1 MRKQIVAL
9 GVALAT
15 TWWAAACSPRES
27 DRNEAMAAVP
37 GEAMVEDNAT
47 PPSFVEREFWL
58 ALAEEPGWHL
68 NVARELYLA
77 GKPNEAAE
85 EVSKVAAILNFES
98 RHSHSSTEEGLLLGS
113 VEELREVARE
123 LRFQDVPYEGLPDVR
138 ELDRVSALTFRSIA
152 AHQVTL
158 ARDALEAGDAR
169 MAGRYITE
177 TSKALEKGFERSGT
191 EMGNALAEKLTHARE
206 VASQL
211 EMDGNGSREEGM
223 AALDRLDEAVAGLSE
238 VLTSGRK

>member
-9 GVALAT
+9 AVALAT
-15 TWWAAACSPRES
+15 TWWAAACGPREGE
-27 DRNEAMAAVP
+27 RNEAIAAVP

-68 NVARELYLA
+68 KVARELYLG

-123 LRFQDVPYEGLPDVR
+123 LRFQDVPFEGLPGVT

-169 MAGRYITE
+169 MAGRYIAE
-177 TSKALEKGFERSGT
+177 TSNALEEGFERSGT
-191 EMGNALAEKLTHARE
+191 EMGNAMTEKLTHTRE
-206 VASQL
+206 VAAQL

-223 AALDRLDEAVAGLSE
+223 AALDHLDEAVAGLSA